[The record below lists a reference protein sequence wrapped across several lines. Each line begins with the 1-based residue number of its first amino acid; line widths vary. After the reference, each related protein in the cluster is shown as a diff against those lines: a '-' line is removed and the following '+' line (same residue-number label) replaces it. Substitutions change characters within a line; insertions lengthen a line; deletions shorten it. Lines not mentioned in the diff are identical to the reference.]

1 MRFSRS
7 HNKRHLGW
15 LIGHPIAHRGL
26 HAAKAGVVENA
37 QPAFDRAARHGFN
50 LELDVHLSADGGV
63 IVFHDDTLDRLT
75 AATGKLRHYQTAE
88 LTSLTLG
95 GTKAT
100 IPTLEQVLEL
110 VAGRCGIL
118 VELKTETANDDQLEQ
133 AVARLLKTYAGPV
146 AVQSFNP
153 KTIDWFARHFP
164 QIPRGLLA
172 MDYRGFA
179 DMPIAQRRRMT
190 VMANLA
196 RIRADFIGYHAKSA
210 GLAAV
215 QTWRRLGVP
224 VLVWTIRTP
233 AAQRRVMSFADNIIF
248 EGFRP

>member
-7 HNKRHLGW
+7 HNKKHLGW

-26 HAAKAGVVENA
+26 HAAKAGVIENA
-37 QPAFDRAARHGFN
+37 LPAFDRAARRGFN

-75 AATGKLRHYQTAE
+75 QVAGQLGDFTTAE
-88 LTSLTLG
+88 LTRLTLG

-100 IPTLEQVLEL
+100 IPTLDQVFDL

-118 VELKTETANDDQLEQ
+118 VELKTETAKDDRLER
-133 AVARLLKTYAGPV
+133 AVASLLKTYKGPI

-153 KTIDWFARHFP
+153 KTIDWFARNYP
-164 QIPRGLLA
+164 EIPRGLLA
-172 MDYRGFA
+172 MDYRGFVS
-179 DMPIAQRRRMT
+179 MPIARRRRMT
-190 VMANLA
+190 AMSDLS

-210 GLAAV
+210 GCAPV

-233 AAQRRVMSFADNIIF
+233 AAQRRVRPFADNIIF

>member
-26 HAAKAGVVENA
+26 HSAKAGVIENA
-37 QPAFDRAARHGFN
+37 LPAFARAARRGFN

-63 IVFHDDTLDRLT
+63 IVFHDDSLDRLT
-75 AATGKLRHYQTAE
+75 KARGKLADYTMAE
-88 LTSLTLG
+88 LSRLSLG
-95 GTKAT
+95 GTNAT
-100 IPTLEQVLEL
+100 IPTLAQVLDL

-118 VELKTETANDDQLEQ
+118 VELKTESAKDDRLER
-133 AVARLLKTYAGPV
+133 AVADLLKTYKGPV

-153 KTIDWFARHFP
+153 KTVEWFARHFP
-164 QIPRGLLA
+164 EIPRGLLA

-179 DMPIAQRRRMT
+179 GMPIARRRGMT
-190 VMANLA
+190 AMVNLA
-196 RIRADFIGYHAKSA
+196 RIGADFIGYHAISA
-210 GLAAV
+210 HHAPV
-215 QTWRRLGVP
+215 QAWRRLGVP
-224 VLVWTIRTP
+224 VLVWTIRSP
-233 AAQRRVMSFADNIIF
+233 AAQRRVRPFADNIIF